1 MNVVAITGAGGMIG
15 RHLVESFKPLAVQV
29 RVLLLPNETVPSCC
43 KEAVVYRGDIRRPE
57 DLAAFMDGADTVFHL
72 AALVGKDAN
81 DFAESR
87 AVNVLGTR
95 NLVELAKVHG
105 IRRFVL
111 LSTCCVYGL
120 YGFKDEILNES
131 GPHAPIDHPYDLTK
145 TESEELV
152 AAEDPTRVPWSVL
165 QVPVVLGGVHTVNKP
180 NLMAHLRVTRSG
192 FIPYVFGERSWA
204 NFVYAEDVAA
214 ALVSLARHPRSIG
227 EVFIF
232 NETVPLNDLFDSI
245 ARELNVAV
253 RRVPV
258 PSFALRL
265 AAGAHDKFAVL
276 ANRRRFSSEK
286 IRSLLGYSPM
296 VGLEEGLRV
305 TISHYRKIG
314 LIT

>member
-15 RHLVESFKPLAVQV
+15 RHLVEALKPLGLQL
-29 RVLLLPNETVPSCC
+29 RVLLLPNEAAPSCC
-43 KEAVVYRGDIRRPE
+43 NGSVVYRGDIRKPE
-57 DLAAFMDGADTVFHL
+57 DLAAFVDGADIVFHL
-72 AALVGKDAN
+72 AALVGKDAS
-81 DFAESR
+81 DIAESR

-95 NLVELAKVHG
+95 HLVELAKAHG
-105 IRRFVL
+105 ISRFVL

-120 YGFKDEILNES
+120 YGFKDEILDED

-152 AAEDPTRVPWSVL
+152 AAEDPTRLPWSVL
-165 QVPVVLGGVHTVNKP
+165 QVPVVLGGMHTVNKP

-192 FIPYVFGERSWA
+192 FVPYTFGDCSWA

-214 ALVSLARHPRSIG
+214 ALVSLATHPRSVG
-227 EVFIF
+227 EVFIY
-232 NETVPLNDLFDSI
+232 NEAVPLNDLFDLI
-245 ARELNVAV
+245 ARELDVAA
-253 RRVPV
+253 RRIPV

-265 AAGAHDKFAVL
+265 AARAHDKFAVL

-286 IRSLLGYSPM
+286 IRSVLGFSPR
-296 VGLEEGLRV
+296 VGLEDGLRV